1 MEIFFSFA
9 MQKIFFFLVFVLTQV
24 EMAEYVS
31 SRQELHSWRHYWPA
45 GIENYR

>member
-1 MEIFFSFA
+1 
-9 MQKIFFFLVFVLTQV
+9 MQKKIFVFVLVQV